1 MIGGNTLITKDI
13 IEFLKSYTIAIEESN
28 AAVFAGAG
36 LSKPA
41 GFVNW
46 KELLRDIAE
55 EISLNIDKESDL
67 IAVAQYH
74 VNESGG
80 NRGKINQT
88 LVDEFTKDAEF
99 TENHK
104 ILSRLP
110 INTYWTTNY
119 DTLIEGAL
127 KSEGKRIDTKITTEN
142 LAITR
147 SNSDAKIYKMHGD
160 ISLPHDAVLTKDDYE
175 NYNSKR
181 QLFTTA
187 LQGDLVSKTML
198 FIGFSF
204 DDPNLEYILS
214 RIRILLEQNKRTH
227 YCFMKKVQR
236 EDFNEETEFHYAEIK
251 QKLKVNDLKRYSIK
265 VLLVNEY
272 PDITTILKELEQQYK
287 RRNVFISGS
296 ASNYGSWGEKR
307 CLEFASNLSKAI
319 IKNGNN
325 IVTGFGLGVGSCV
338 ISGALEE
345 IYKTRS
351 QRVEERLI
359 SRPFPQNTTG
369 QIPLNELWTTH
380 RNNMIQNVGISVFIF
395 GNKIDIS
402 TGNVTQASGMIE
414 EFKISLSCGAV
425 PIPIGA
431 TGFTAKEIW
440 ETVMREFDCYVP
452 IPILKPLFSLLGD
465 ETKSDEALI
474 KTVIE
479 IIKKLA
485 NRNK

>member
-1 MIGGNTLITKDI
+1 MITKDI
-13 IEFLKSYTIAIEESN
+13 IEFLKNYKIAIEEAS

-41 GFVNW
+41 GFVDW
-46 KELLRDIAE
+46 KELLREIAE

-80 NRGKINQT
+80 NRGKINQA

-119 DTLIEGAL
+119 DTLIEEAL
-127 KSEGKRIDTKITTEN
+127 KSEGKRIDSKITIEN
-142 LAITR
+142 LAITK
-147 SNSDAKIYKMHGD
+147 SNCDAKIYKMHGD

-227 YCFMKKVQR
+227 YCFMKRVQR
-236 EDFNEETEFHYAEIK
+236 KDFAEETEFQYAEIK

-265 VLLVNEY
+265 VLLVNDY
-272 PDITTILKELEQQYK
+272 PDITTILEELERQYK
-287 RRNVFISGS
+287 RKNIFISGS
-296 ASNYGSWGEKR
+296 ASNYGNWGEKR

-325 IVTGFGLGVGSCV
+325 IVTGFGLGVGSCI

-369 QIPLNELWTTH
+369 QIPLKELWTKH

-395 GNKIDIS
+395 GNKIDTS
-402 TGNVTQASGMIE
+402 TGEVTQASGMIE
-414 EFKISLSCGAV
+414 EFEISLSRGAV

-440 ETVMREFDCYVP
+440 EIVIREFDRCVSNP
-452 IPILKPLFSLLGD
+452 DLKELFSSLGD
-465 ETKSDEALI
+465 EAQSDEALI

-479 IIKKLA
+479 IVNKLS

>member
-1 MIGGNTLITKDI
+1 MKLVSKEIA
-13 IEFLKSYTIAIEESN
+13 EFLKTFKTAIEESN

-55 EISLNIDKESDL
+55 EINLNIDKESDL

-74 VNESGG
+74 VNENGG
-80 NRGKINQT
+80 NRGKINQA
-88 LVDEFTKDAEF
+88 LIDEFTKDAEI

-104 ILSRLP
+104 ILARLP
-110 INTYWTTNY
+110 IDTYWTTNY
-119 DTLIEGAL
+119 DDLIEEAL
-127 KSEGKRIDTKITTEN
+127 KIEGKRIDSKITTEN
-142 LAITR
+142 LAVTKP
-147 SNSDAKIYKMHGD
+147 NSDAKIYKMHGD
-160 ISLPHDAVLTKDDYE
+160 ISLPHEAVLTKDDYE
-175 NYNSKR
+175 NYNNKR

-214 RIRILLEQNKRTH
+214 RIRILLGQNQRTH
-227 YCFMKKVQR
+227 YCFMKQVQR
-236 EDFNEETEFHYAEIK
+236 GDFKEESDFLYAEIK

-265 VLLVNEY
+265 VLLVNQYE
-272 PDITTILKELEQQYK
+272 DITAILKEVEQQYK
-287 RRNVFISGS
+287 RRNLFISGS
-296 ASNYGSWGEKR
+296 ASDYGNWGEQR
-307 CLEFASNLSKAI
+307 CLEFASNLSKAV

-369 QIPLNELWTTH
+369 QIPIKELWTKH
-380 RNNMIQNVGISVFIF
+380 RNNMIQNVGISVFMF
-395 GNKIDIS
+395 GNKIDGS
-402 TGNVTQASGMIE
+402 TGAVIEANGMIE
-414 EFKISLSCGAV
+414 EFEISVNHGV
-425 PIPIGA
+425 IPIPIGA
-431 TGFTAKEIW
+431 TDFTAKKIW
-440 ETVMREFDCYVP
+440 ETVFNDFDRYVP
-452 IPILKPLFSLLGD
+452 DAELKDKYQLLGD
-465 ETKSDEALI
+465 VNQTDEALI
-474 KTVIE
+474 NTVIE
-479 IIKKLA
+479 IVNMLEKRKK
-485 NRNK
+485 

>member
-13 IEFLKSYTIAIEESN
+13 IEFLKSYTSAIEESN

-452 IPILKPLFSLLGD
+452 IPSLKPLFSLLGD